1 MEEQENKNLQESSST
16 AQQISDFMQ
25 EQIKQRS
32 LSSRKMTRRFF
43 QTVGLALVFGLVAC
57 LIFVLLQPVITR
69 VLFPQE
75 SAVRFPEEAVD
86 EITPEE
92 LIASEQEKEEVA
104 ASQTAEQI
112 HEQVKALLEE
122 YPLTLD
128 QYSQVYA
135 SLYELTGKYS
145 SSVVT
150 ISAISSDQNMW
161 GDTVENQSSSA
172 GVFLAE
178 TEDVLLAAAFI
189 PSQESGVEYRITL
202 SGGSSAGAR
211 IRETDAITGLGILEV
226 DKNDFSKETLEKVR
240 PLELGSSAKAEGE
253 PVIAIGSVTGQTG
266 SFGYGVI
273 RGRQI
278 MDLADSEY
286 SLLTTDI
293 YGSTAASGVL
303 VSLDGKIIGLI
314 DMNHRVKDMPNMIC
328 GVGITELRGLITKLS
343 NSRQK
348 AYLGI
353 HGSTITEE
361 ISKAQDLPVGLYVTE
376 VDMDSPAMAAG
387 LASGDILI
395 QAGETPVTGYRD
407 LINVLM
413 VSEPEDTVRLK
424 LRRSNNGSWNEMQ
437 VTVTLAVFKKE
448 N

>member
-75 SAVRFPEEAVD
+75 SAVSFPEETAE
-86 EITPEE
+86 EISPEE
-92 LIASEQEKEEVA
+92 LIASEQEKEEAA

-128 QYSQVYA
+128 QYSQVHT
-135 SLYELTGKYS
+135 SLYDLTGKYS
-145 SSVVT
+145 NSVVT
-150 ISAISSDQNMW
+150 ISAITSDQNMW

-202 SGGSSAGAR
+202 SDGSSAGAR
-211 IRETDAITGLGILEV
+211 IRQTDAITGLSILEV
-226 DKNDFSKETLEKVR
+226 NKNDFSKETLEKVR
-240 PLELGSSAKAEGE
+240 PLELGSSAKVEGE

>member
-75 SAVRFPEEAVD
+75 SAVSFPEETAE
-86 EITPEE
+86 EISPEE

-128 QYSQVYA
+128 QYSQVHT
-135 SLYELTGKYS
+135 SLYDLTGKYS
-145 SSVVT
+145 NSVVT
-150 ISAISSDQNMW
+150 ISAITSDQNMW
-161 GDTVENQSSSA
+161 GDTVENQSSCA
-172 GVFLAE
+172 GVFLADTGE
-178 TEDVLLAAAFI
+178 SLLAAAFMP
-189 PSQESGVEYRITL
+189 PSESGVEYRITL
-202 SGGSSAGAR
+202 SDGSSAGAR
-211 IRETDAITGLGILEV
+211 IRQTDAITGLSILEV
-226 DKNDFSKETLEKVR
+226 NKNDFSKETLEKAI
-240 PLELGSSAKAEGE
+240 PLELGSSARAEGE

-278 MDLADSEY
+278 MNLAESEY

-293 YGSTAASGVL
+293 YGSSTASGVL
-303 VSLDGKIIGLI
+303 VNLEGKIMGLI
-314 DMNHRVKDMPNMIC
+314 DMNHRIKDMPNMIC